1 MRVQSRPL
9 SRRKDD
15 MIRVQVAGRT
25 KAVLQEMANEQCRT
39 LSNLCLWALVKR
51 DRVGNLGLGNDEG
64 TPWAARARL
73 SLTLKTARIN
83 IRCHRQLKENVQR
96 EAKDAGHR
104 SVRTATTCLSG
115 LELARVK
122 SPSS

>member
-1 MRVQSRPL
+1 
-9 SRRKDD
+9 

-51 DRVGNLGLGNDEG
+51 DRLGNLGLGNDEG

-96 EAKDAGHR
+96 EAKDAGQSLSAYCNHLFEW
-104 SVRTATTCLSG
+104 VRTGPREESQLLS
-115 LELARVK
+115 L
-122 SPSS
+122 